1 MNPLGKFL
9 ADSIL
14 EQEQTKTVA
23 LYGGGFKPPH
33 KGHFEVVEQALKSY
47 PQIDEFIVYVGSG
60 VRDGI
65 EQAESLLVWDIYRK
79 YLPLKVK
86 IEPVNSPI
94 TAIYDYI
101 KNHPDEQVIWV
112 IGAREGKDD
121 DFVDIA
127 SRTKGLGKYSNVELA
142 PIVTQLDTSGTD
154 ARKSLAKGQEAFN
167 AFIPDK
173 VKEKTEV
180 YNILS
185 NKLTENILP
194 NNDLNK
200 RILELTKY
208 MVEQGMNIKPLPK
221 VKFVHNDEENANN
234 ILGKTAYYNPS
245 DKSITLF
252 TLNRH
257 PKDILRSFSHEMIH
271 HEQNLDNRLTNIG
284 TTNTNEDGDLPE
296 IEKEAYQKG
305 NMMLRNWED
314 KIKNPVN
321 EIYIDISKFN
331 SIPNTLNKLSS
342 QLYELKIKEITLNP
356 NNSVNIDGDLFDGEF
371 KVGDIEYTY
380 SIKSISNPYNDN
392 KSFYNIQFDEK
403 HNDALSNEPTGN
415 AKENYIKILSTIY
428 KIILN
433 FIKTEKPD
441 YIGIS
446 SLDKSGYNNIY
457 NNLTKTN
464 KIPGYSRKDS
474 GLPFTTK
481 SGDKGKFIVLKKT
494 DV

>member
-121 DFVDIA
+121 DFVDMA
-127 SRTKGLGKYSNVELA
+127 SRTKGLGKYENVELA
-142 PIVTQLDTSGTD
+142 PIVTKLDTSGTD
-154 ARKSLAKGQEAFN
+154 ARKSLSKGQEAFN

-185 NKLTENILP
+185 NKLTENFFEENIQYWINEDIKEYSNIPEYKIDLNNIYSYKQQDNLWKFYDDINNINIIVKLKQLPNNVNELKFYAIKDDKILGFGKLKHYNSKVMNTVFKIFKDEILP
-194 NNDLNK
+194 NNTKILIQPFDNIRYRLFRAMINNNLSKEQYNINVKDNIETPIIYIEKKVINESLITNDLNK
-200 RILELTKY
+200 HILELTKY

-257 PKDILRSFSHEMIH
+257 PKDVLRSFAHEMIH
-271 HEQNLDNRLTNIG
+271 HEQNLDNRLNNIS

-314 KIKNPVN
+314 KIKNV
-321 EIYIDISKFN
+321 
-331 SIPNTLNKLSS
+331 
-342 QLYELKIKEITLNP
+342 
-356 NNSVNIDGDLFDGEF
+356 
-371 KVGDIEYTY
+371 
-380 SIKSISNPYNDN
+380 
-392 KSFYNIQFDEK
+392 
-403 HNDALSNEPTGN
+403 
-415 AKENYIKILSTIY
+415 
-428 KIILN
+428 
-433 FIKTEKPD
+433 
-441 YIGIS
+441 
-446 SLDKSGYNNIY
+446 
-457 NNLTKTN
+457 
-464 KIPGYSRKDS
+464 
-474 GLPFTTK
+474 
-481 SGDKGKFIVLKKT
+481 
-494 DV
+494 